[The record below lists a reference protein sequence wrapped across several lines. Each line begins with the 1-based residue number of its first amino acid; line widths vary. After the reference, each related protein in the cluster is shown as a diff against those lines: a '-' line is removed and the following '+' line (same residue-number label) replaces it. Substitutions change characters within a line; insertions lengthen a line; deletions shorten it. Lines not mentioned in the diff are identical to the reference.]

1 MNRKRL
7 FTARL
12 TSVFWV
18 ADGKRTLLDFLFKQ
32 VLLIEEEDNGGVC
45 EPLVVADAVKQLHA
59 LVHSVLGRK
68 RKVTLG
74 LCASLSDPRRRHE
87 RNRSF
92 ASTSMTIVIII
103 HKDKVPAVCEHRVPA
118 IMSCSMS
125 HTAEPLT
132 ISSSSASTKS

>member
-1 MNRKRL
+1 MKKAF

-59 LVHSVLGRK
+59 LVHSVLRRK

-74 LCASLSDPRRRHE
+74 LCASLSDPRRHHE

-103 HKDKVPAVCEHRVPA
+103 RKDKVPAVREHRVPA